1 MVYYNSNPYN
11 KTQNPKQLVF
21 VCSISHVKP
30 PVFFCLLS
38 SNVIYETQ
46 YCADGK
52 NRCQPPWKHQ
62 GFGWPHHP
70 EVVGCGPPIHIT
82 WAPVMEN
89 PYLKKIKYITWVLMG
104 DDPPRIIEIKKTQ

>member
-1 MVYYNSNPYN
+1 M
-11 KTQNPKQLVF
+11 
-21 VCSISHVKP
+21 KP
-30 PVFFCLLS
+30 PPFFCFAGP

-70 EVVGCGPPIHIT
+70 EVVVGCGPPIHVG
-82 WAPVMEN
+82 PRHGKPLE
-89 PYLKKIKYITWVLMG
+89 KKIKYITWVLMG
-104 DDPPRIIEIKKTQ
+104 DDPQESLN